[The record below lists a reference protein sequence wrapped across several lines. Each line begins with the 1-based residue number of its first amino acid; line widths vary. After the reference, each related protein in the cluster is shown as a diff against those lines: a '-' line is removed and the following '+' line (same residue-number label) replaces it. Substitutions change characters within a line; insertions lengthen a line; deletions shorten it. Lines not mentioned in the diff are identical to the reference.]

1 MKIILLCLTITTSL
15 IMSGCSDSNRRENF
29 KNSLTIILE
38 TESVVW
44 GNVSS
49 TWQSGS
55 EKVIKVSYPDQSK
68 NKGGIVYV
76 EIRDKYFRELGY
88 TTVRFSNK
96 EISNNIEEVLEQIKK
111 FCLR

>member
-1 MKIILLCLTITTSL
+1 
-15 IMSGCSDSNRRENF
+15 MSGCSDSNRRENF

-76 EIRDKYFRELGY
+76 EIRDKYFGSLDPKVGDCVAVWITSYVYKDGQIRHGMAHPD
-88 TTVRFSNK
+88 R
-96 EISNNIEEVLEQIKK
+96 NIIHCEG
-111 FCLR
+111 